1 VRYDFAG
8 EFHYAGVFAGGLSMA
23 ASAEQELGTTLNL
36 KLDANGLITAVTV
49 DADTH
54 QILMV
59 AFMNPAALEKTL
71 ATGKATYWSRSRQKF
86 WVKGEESGNTQQVVG
101 VYMDCD
107 QDAVVVK
114 VRQKGAACHNGFE
127 SCFYRQVVPGEG
139 GGLQLKTISTPLMDP
154 GQMYKRST

>member
-1 VRYDFAG
+1 
-8 EFHYAGVFAGGLSMA
+8 MA
-23 ASAEQELGTTLNL
+23 AAPEQELGNTLNL
-36 KLDANGLITAVTV
+36 KLDANGLITAVAV

-54 QILMV
+54 QVLMV

-101 VYMDCD
+101 AYIDCD
-107 QDAVVVK
+107 QDAVVIT

-127 SCFYRQVVPGEG
+127 SCFYRQIAPGPDG
-139 GGLQLKTISTPLMDP
+139 RLQLQTIARPLMDP
-154 GQMYKRST
+154 KQMYQK

>member
-1 VRYDFAG
+1 
-8 EFHYAGVFAGGLSMA
+8 MA
-23 ASAEQELGTTLNL
+23 ASAEQELGTKLNL

-86 WVKGEESGNTQQVVG
+86 WVKGEESGNTQQVVS
-101 VYMDCD
+101 VTIDCD

-127 SCFYRQVVPGEG
+127 SCFYRQVVPAAS
-139 GGLQLKTISTPLMDP
+139 GGLELRTIATPVMDP

>member
-1 VRYDFAG
+1 
-8 EFHYAGVFAGGLSMA
+8 MA
-23 ASAEQELGTTLNL
+23 ASAEQELGSTLNL
-36 KLDANGLITAVTV
+36 KLDQNGLITAVTV

-59 AFMNPAALEKTL
+59 AFMNPAALEKTI

-101 VYMDCD
+101 VYIDCD

-127 SCFYRQVVPGEG
+127 SCFYRQVVSAPAG
-139 GGLQLKTISTPLMDP
+139 GIELKTISKPLMDP
-154 GQMYKRST
+154 KEMYKGSK

>member
-1 VRYDFAG
+1 
-8 EFHYAGVFAGGLSMA
+8 MA
-23 ASAEQELGTTLNL
+23 ASAEQELGSALNL

-54 QILMV
+54 AVLMV
-59 AFMNPAALEKTL
+59 AFMNPAALNQTL

-86 WVKGEESGNTQQVVG
+86 WVKGEESGNTQQVVS
-101 VYMDCD
+101 VAIDCD

-127 SCFYRQVVPGEG
+127 SCFYREVVPGPDARLE
-139 GGLQLKTISTPLMDP
+139 LKTVAQPLMDP
-154 GQMYKRST
+154 AQLYKK